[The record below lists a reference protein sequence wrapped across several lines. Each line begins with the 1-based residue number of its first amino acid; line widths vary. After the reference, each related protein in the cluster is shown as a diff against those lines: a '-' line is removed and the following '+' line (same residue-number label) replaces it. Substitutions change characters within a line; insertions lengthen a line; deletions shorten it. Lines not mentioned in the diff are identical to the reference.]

1 MLLFCLLVSKLLAQ
15 KPRFYAKTTP
25 FVPSSLVLCPLFFV
39 LCTCLCSL
47 SLVFV
52 LCDKYQRPFPCLSQ
66 IKVVATTKREEKRNK
81 MMTRQKTAIT
91 LQRRKEQK
99 TFLRQEREKMKS
111 LITN

>member
-1 MLLFCLLVSKLLAQ
+1 LPARQ
-15 KPRFYAKTTP
+15 QTTCAEIP
-25 FVPSSLVLCPLFFV
+25 FLRKNNSFRPFSFV
-39 LCTCLCSL
+39 LCTLFFV
-47 SLVFV
+47 LVFV

-66 IKVVATTKREEKRNK
+66 IQVVAATKREEKRNK

-99 TFLRQEREKMKS
+99 TFLRQEREKKKS

>member
-1 MLLFCLLVSKLLAQ
+1 MLLFCLLFSKLLAQ
-15 KPRFYAKTTP
+15 KSRFYAKTTP
-25 FVPSSLVLCPLFFV
+25 FVPHPLFFV

-52 LCDKYQRPFPCLSQ
+52 LCDKYQRAFPCLSQ
-66 IKVVATTKREEKRNK
+66 IQVVAATKREEKRNK
-81 MMTRQKTAIT
+81 MIIRQKTAIT

-99 TFLRQEREKMKS
+99 TFLRQEREKKKS